1 MTNSDK
7 PIKKKKQKSLKKI
20 KKAKKKKS
28 KATISATE
36 ILEVKKGS
44 IDSKSVKQQDIPVTT
59 TEKQETSN
67 KGRPYTVSIA
77 LPGSILDNAQSP
89 ELRTYLAG
97 QIARHAV
104 IFNIDEIV
112 VFDESGKDDN
122 IKETDGN
129 FSGVGHSSH
138 KNKAH
143 CCLQLARLLQYLECP
158 QYLRKDFFPRH
169 NDLSMAG
176 LMNPLDSPH
185 HMRALDKSKYREGV
199 VLDRPTKSNKGL
211 FNNYYLFIRF
221 IFINFVVI
229 ELPIILS
236 IVVLDRPTKSNMG
249 FIY

>member
-1 MTNSDK
+1 MTNSEK
-7 PIKKKKQKSLKKI
+7 QIKKKKHNSLKKI
-20 KKAKKKKS
+20 KKTKKKKS
-28 KATISATE
+28 KATITATE
-36 ILEVKKGS
+36 IPEVEK
-44 IDSKSVKQQDIPVTT
+44 DSVDLKSENKEDVPATDA
-59 TEKQETSN
+59 EKQEAKHETSN

-112 VFDESGKDDN
+112 VFDESGKDEN

-211 FNNYYLFIRF
+211 FVN
-221 IFINFVVI
+221 
-229 ELPIILS
+229 
-236 IVVLDRPTKSNMG
+236 
-249 FIY
+249 